1 MLAAIKLEKI
11 YRKVMEIIDAKM
23 PNVNAWLR
31 VNFPVGIGRR
41 QVLFI
46 NESRS
51 DSYHIFNA
59 PAAPE
64 PKATAAKEKTAS
76 TKLIFTGAI
85 NKPTAQVKI
94 TKDITR
100 GFIKLK
106 KAFML
111 LK

>member
-1 MLAAIKLEKI
+1 MKNNEEKI
-11 YRKVMEIIDAKM
+11 
-23 PNVNAWLR
+23 PNVSAWFL

-41 QVLFI
+41 QVLVI
-46 NESRS
+46 NESKS

-64 PKATAAKEKTAS
+64 PKATAIKEQMAS

-85 NKPTAQVKI
+85 NRPTAQVKM
-94 TKDITR
+94 TKDITL